1 MINFLLSFDKNKEIS
16 QAYDKLAYDL
26 GSAIG
31 YLKKEASIKTNALS
45 GELYASS
52 NGAVLLSV
60 PNAIVRG
67 TFDALDEN
75 GLSLPGKNGKFNAH
89 IVVMTPDE
97 VDKLGG
103 LSKITERG
111 HHFHYNLGPLHEAPA
126 SEMFDFSKVWFL
138 SVISSDLAQL
148 RKTYGLTPSPGRNG
162 FNLVVALRKLGVLGK
177 NDIKKHAA
185 AANLYGK
192 VKNKTKNKT
201 DLLHD
206 LFTYYQR
213 TKELNSKLDNSIE
226 HQNPFIDLS
235 ADSPLGSNVPS
246 MLGGN

>member
-1 MINFLLSFDKNKEIS
+1 
-16 QAYDKLAYDL
+16 
-26 GSAIG
+26 
-31 YLKKEASIKTNALS
+31 
-45 GELYASS
+45 
-52 NGAVLLSV
+52 
-60 PNAIVRG
+60 
-67 TFDALDEN
+67 
-75 GLSLPGKNGKFNAH
+75 
-89 IVVMTPDE
+89 
-97 VDKLGG
+97 
-103 LSKITERG
+103 
-111 HHFHYNLGPLHEAPA
+111 
-126 SEMFDFSKVWFL
+126 
-138 SVISSDLAQL
+138 VISSDLAQL

-201 DLLHD
+201 DWLHD